1 MSVAF
6 FIFAVAV
13 ALTFMA
19 LRFKAHVVGFVGGL
33 AWVFLAFFVQ
43 RIGLGSAVTTGGPI
57 DTGIF
62 VILIGAGILLA
73 LFSAGSLF
81 SKNGDSFR
89 DKAFGSNSQKVVN
102 YTAGEWRTRKNNPNT
117 MDSRA
122 FDYRSLV
129 HAKLNQPKK
138 RRL

>member
-6 FIFAVAV
+6 FILAIAVV
-13 ALTFMA
+13 LTFMA

-43 RIGLGSAVTTGGPI
+43 SIGLGSAVVSGSPV

-62 VILIGAGILLA
+62 VILVGSGILLA

-81 SKNGDSFR
+81 SKNGDSIR
-89 DKAFGSNSQKVVN
+89 EKAFGSNSQKVVN
-102 YTAGEWRTRKNNPNT
+102 YSAGEWRSRTKSENT
-117 MDSRA
+117 MASRA
-122 FDYRSLV
+122 SDYRANI
-129 HAKLNQPKK
+129 HGKLNQTK
-138 RRL
+138 RR

>member
-6 FIFAVAV
+6 FILAIAVV
-13 ALTFMA
+13 LTFMA
-19 LRFKAHVVGFVGGL
+19 LKFKAHVVGFVGGL

-43 RIGLGSAVTTGGPI
+43 RIGLGSSVVTGGPI

-81 SKNGDSFR
+81 NKSNGDSFR
-89 DKAFGSNSQKVVN
+89 ERAIGSNSQKVVN
-102 YTAGEWRTRKNNPNT
+102 YTAGEWRSKTKSENT
-117 MDSRA
+117 MASRSA
-122 FDYRSLV
+122 DYRANIHS
-129 HAKLNQPKK
+129 KLNQS
-138 RRL
+138 RRK